1 MPKLTQQPLTEL
13 AIRKAKPTG
22 KRYDLFDASVRG
34 LGLRVATSGTKSW
47 FMMRRFNG
55 RMLRTTFGRYP
66 ELPLAIARLK
76 APGVLADM
84 ANGQT
89 AGQRKTDLFR
99 VILDEWLKKDQ
110 AQNKSAHQVRV
121 AMYKHALPAFGSM
134 PVASITKRDVNRLI
148 DKIVDAGSPIAAN
161 RVLAFTKRFFSWCK
175 ERDILELSPAE
186 AIRAPS
192 KEKTRDRVLTLEE
205 MKKFWVACDQISYP
219 WGPIFQLLLLTG
231 ARLREV
237 AQASWDE
244 ISIVDRTLDLPARR
258 TKNGRSHQIQLSV
271 QAMNIIQALP
281 KVEGQGLLFTTNR
294 TTAVSGFS
302 KVKRRL
308 DIMSGVSDWRY
319 HDLRRSFA
327 THSTERLGISPVIAD
342 KILNHATGQVRGVAA
357 IYQHGEYLK
366 ERRVAL
372 QEWGDFIEGLVAD
385 E

>member
-1 MPKLTQQPLTEL
+1 MPKLAQQPLTEL
-13 AIRKAKPTG
+13 AIRKAKPAD

-55 RMLRTTFGRYP
+55 RMIRTTFGRYP
-66 ELPLAIARLK
+66 EVPLALARLK
-76 APGVLADM
+76 APNILADM
-84 ANGQT
+84 ADGQT

-99 VILDEWLKKDQ
+99 VVLDEWLKKDQ
-110 AQNKSAHQVRV
+110 AQNKSGYQVGV

-186 AIRAPS
+186 AIRPPS

-205 MKKFWVACDQISYP
+205 IKKFWVACNQISYP

-231 ARLREV
+231 ARLREISE
-237 AQASWDE
+237 ASWDE
-244 ISIVDRTLDLPARR
+244 ISIEDRTLDLPSQR
-258 TKNGRSHQIQLSV
+258 TKNSRSHQIQLSD
-271 QAMNIIQALP
+271 QAMNIIQAIP
-281 KVEGQGLLFTTNR
+281 KVEGQKLLFTTNG

-302 KVKRRL
+302 KVKKRL
-308 DIMSGVSDWRY
+308 DIISGVSDWRF

-357 IYQHGEYLK
+357 IYQHGEYI
-366 ERRVAL
+366 EDRRAAL
-372 QEWGDFIEGLVAD
+372 QKWDNFIQELVAD